1 MGSLYENVLLS
12 NKRTTPMTTNIAPAT
27 AQPGDYVL
35 KDIAG
40 RVIRISISYMSAG
53 PAKLYRVNND
63 RTLERLFWA

>member
-1 MGSLYENVLLS
+1 
-12 NKRTTPMTTNIAPAT
+12 MTTNIAPAT